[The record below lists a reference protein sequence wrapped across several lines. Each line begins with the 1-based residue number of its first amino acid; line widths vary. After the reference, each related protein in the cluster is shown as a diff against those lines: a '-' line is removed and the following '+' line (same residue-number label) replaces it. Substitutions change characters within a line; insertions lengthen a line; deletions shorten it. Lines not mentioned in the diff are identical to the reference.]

1 MVKILTFTRLKLLPQ
16 LAFHLCAFAFARAFQ
31 AVEQFCPVDF
41 AGVADDVQMRHA
53 AAFDEVVAVLAV
65 GGGGDAVQFE
75 YAIGEFGAEA
85 EFVVGEAV

>member
-1 MVKILTFTRLKLLPQ
+1 MT
-16 LAFHLCAFAFARAFQ
+16 
-31 AVEQFCPVDF
+31 
-41 AGVADDVQMRHA
+41 DDVQMRHA